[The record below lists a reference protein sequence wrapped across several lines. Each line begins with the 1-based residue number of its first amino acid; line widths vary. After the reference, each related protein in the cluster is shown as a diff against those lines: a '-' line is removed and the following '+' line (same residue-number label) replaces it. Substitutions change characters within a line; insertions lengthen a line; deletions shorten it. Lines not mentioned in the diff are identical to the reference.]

1 MSSASYL
8 QIVSERTGVCA
19 LKAAR
24 NLIVLWIKRS
34 RSRRELL
41 RMTEPEQREI
51 RIYPADVKIETS
63 KWFWQA

>member
-1 MSSASYL
+1 MSGASYL